1 MVTSELMREAFG
13 NMISNAIN
21 HSSGAIT
28 IVISLKKERMDGKE
42 MARISFEDT
51 GPGVPDDRKD
61 NIFDRATMGLTKGVS
76 RSLGLYL
83 VKRLVEEHKGRVWV
97 EDRVPGDHT
106 KGARFVVL
114 LPRAEIKTPAI

>member
-1 MVTSELMREAFG
+1 M
-13 NMISNAIN
+13 
-21 HSSGAIT
+21 
-28 IVISLKKERMDGKE
+28 KKEQLDGKE
-42 MARISFEDT
+42 VARISVEDT

-61 NIFDRATMGLTKGVS
+61 KIFDRATMGLTKGVS

-97 EDRVPGDHT
+97 EDRVPGNHT

-114 LPRAEIKTPAI
+114 LPRAQMRAPKT